1 LTVVFFFAGGEKL
14 IFNGVLYKYAID
26 TILNMDKTGPF
37 WMYGGREVESAL
49 MLFFF
54 SPFTEERC
62 SKGRNDSLAMKGA
75 GNELKGMIRFMEA
88 ARKVRGIYT
97 PLMALIDYHGFEFFN
112 PFSF

>member
-1 LTVVFFFAGGEKL
+1 MEFSTNTHSEHGQNRTFLDVWRKRGRICSYVV
-14 IFNGVLYKYAID
+14 
-26 TILNMDKTGPF
+26 
-37 WMYGGREVESAL
+37 
-49 MLFFF
+49 FFF